1 MAATLFEN
9 NIKQL
14 KFSFL
19 EKKEESD
26 QSGVVLTAGYEKL
39 DRLSTSPDIL
49 FALETAKEKFDADAV
64 YFRYFDDGRGA
75 VPQIYIYDNTNNH
88 LTDKKRDIHIK
99 VWSGCQVPMYIIIGK
114 SDASIFD
121 ARERAKA
128 DKETTAYETIRLTGE
143 VVKEFTAKSFDDGL
157 FWEEKVNEN
166 HFQFKGSA
174 YRDLITGLKKV
185 YDSFQKN
192 SGLDNHI
199 ALKLL
204 VQCLL
209 IKYLE
214 ERDAKSKNGYFAA
227 TYFQKN
233 FGCFDFCGVIR
244 AGKLLELLDQLAG
257 DFNGKIFEW
266 NPDDEKE
273 ARQLIVRSEVK
284 QLANYLDGN
293 SKDNHFVIWRLY
305 SFSHL
310 PVELISSVY
319 EELLTNSKDIV
330 YTPEMVVST
339 LVDECMP
346 LKSPKENFK
355 LIDVSCGSGIFIVKA
370 YKRIIQWWR
379 YTRWIETG
387 QLEKPSLETLKQ
399 LLLNSIYGIDIQEDA
414 IRLSVFSLALALLDE
429 VDLKPPVWQ
438 ELKFPDLGKQNII
451 VNNFFR
457 YIASNPVADFS
468 LVIGNPPFNL
478 QPVDGKE
485 PDRKKYFKSLE
496 KEIGYKSE
504 IQIPDENPALH
515 FLVQAMK
522 LLKHGAM
529 LCLIQPSGPL
539 LYQKDTKFKQAL
551 FSKYNLLQVLDFTKL
566 ADVLWGKKNV
576 ATAAVFLQNTNPD
589 EQDVA
594 HIVASRT
601 FSNVARLFLEF
612 DHYDFHSVRKNAVL
626 NSPFVWKANLL
637 GGGRLNQL
645 VERLAELPTL
655 GDYLKSKS
663 KNNGWLFG
671 DGYIKGKPDD
681 ELTPKDFEK
690 KKGGYSEALF
700 LTGSKYFEPEDFD
713 ENGIKKTGV
722 ILDNFFQW
730 KRQPELFQA
739 PLLLIKKNIGKKSI
753 PVLFSEESISFK
765 NEIVGVHA
773 PVKDSDSLA
782 LIESMIR
789 NNQAIRFYISITSS
803 RSGISRSSSTLLQED
818 ILSMPFSE
826 ESYGISLSN
835 AEKLLIYD
843 VLSYQLDNGKQ
854 SLGRITTFS
863 EINDFS
869 NIFCQTL
876 NSVYRIENKAFRL
889 FKVLDAGRYFAVHF
903 EYTDQEYDPAFEPK
917 ADLEEYIQQVIPTEK
932 EQGKS
937 YHIQRIIKVYGKDT
951 IILAKPKQLRYWL
964 PSIALRDADEA
975 FADYIKARY
984 Q

>member
-19 EKKEESD
+19 EKKEDSD
-26 QSGVVLTAGYEKL
+26 KSGVVLTAGYEKL
-39 DRLSTSPDIL
+39 NRLSTSPDIL

-121 ARERAKA
+121 ARERAKS
-128 DKETTAYETIRLTGE
+128 DKETKAYETIRLTGE
-143 VVKEFTAKSFDDGL
+143 IVKEFTAKSFDDGL
-157 FWEEKVNEN
+157 FWEEKGNEN

-227 TYFQKN
+227 TYFQNN

-379 YTRWIETG
+379 YTRWLETG
-387 QLEKPSLETLKQ
+387 ELEKPSLETLKQ

-451 VNNFFR
+451 VNDFFR
-457 YIASNPVADFS
+457 YIASNPVTDFS

-485 PDRKKYFKSLE
+485 PDRKKYFKSIE

-576 ATAAVFLQNTNPD
+576 ATAAVFLQNTDPD
-589 EQDVA
+589 DQYVA
-594 HIVASRT
+594 HIVANRT
-601 FSNVARLFLEF
+601 FSNVTRLFLEF
-612 DHYDFHSVRKNAVL
+612 DHYDFHSVRKDAVL
-626 NSPFVWKANLL
+626 NSPFIWKTNLL
-637 GGGRLNQL
+637 GGGRISSLI
-645 VERLAELPTL
+645 ERLSELRTVGRFLNEKKYCGWIVGEGFIASEKGTPCDYINGKLFLPTKAFTEDGIDWNKTHVCMFDKFHRKRNKKIYTPPHILLKANL
-655 GDYLKSKS
+655 GKHK
-663 KNNGWLFG
+663 
-671 DGYIKGKPDD
+671 
-681 ELTPKDFEK
+681 
-690 KKGGYSEALF
+690 
-700 LTGSKYFEPEDFD
+700 
-713 ENGIKKTGV
+713 
-722 ILDNFFQW
+722 IL
-730 KRQPELFQA
+730 
-739 PLLLIKKNIGKKSI
+739 SC
-753 PVLFSEESISFK
+753 FSENYVVFK
-765 NEIVGVHA
+765 DKIIGIHA
-773 PVKDSDSLA
+773 PEKDKEELQKLNTYFDQYSSL
-782 LIESMIR
+782 L
-789 NNQAIRFYISITSS
+789 RFYIACSS
-803 RSGISRSSSTLLQED
+803 GQLAISRATAIIKED
-818 ILSMPFSE
+818 LMILPYP
-826 ESYGISLSN
+826 ESYLTLKTSVVEQIVIDEILKVFISADELNPSLF
-835 AEKLLIYD
+835 ADEKQI
-843 VLSYQLDNGKQ
+843 K
-854 SLGRITTFS
+854 
-863 EINDFS
+863 DFS
-869 NIFCQTL
+869 NIFNQTL
-876 NSVYRIENKAFRL
+876 NSVYQIGNKAFRL
-889 FKVLDAGRYFAVHF
+889 FKILDAGKYFAVHF
-903 EYTDQEYDPAFEPK
+903 EYTDQEYEPTTETK
-917 ADLEEYIQQVIPTEK
+917 TDLEEYIQQVIPTEK

>member
-26 QSGVVLTAGYEKL
+26 KSGVVLTAGYEKL

-75 VPQIYIYDNTNNH
+75 VPQIYIYDNTNNN

-99 VWSGCQVPMYIIIGK
+99 VWSGCQVPMYIIIEK
-114 SDASIFD
+114 FDAIMFD
-121 ARERAKA
+121 ARERAKS
-128 DKETTAYETIRLTGE
+128 DKDTEAYETIRLTGE

-233 FGCFDFCGVIR
+233 FGCFDFCGVIE
-244 AGKLLELLDQLAG
+244 AGKLLDLLDQLAG

-266 NPDDEKE
+266 HPDNEKE

-284 QLANYLDGN
+284 QLARYLDGK

-379 YTRWIETG
+379 YTRWQQTG
-387 QLEKPSLETLKQ
+387 QLEKPSLEILKQ
-399 LLLNSIYGIDIQEDA
+399 LLLDSIYGVDIQEDA
-414 IRLSVFSLALALLDE
+414 IRLSVFSLALAMLDE

-438 ELKFPDLGKQNII
+438 KLKFPDLGKQNII
-451 VNNFFR
+451 VNDFFKH
-457 YIASNPVADFS
+457 IVSKPVNDFD
-468 LVIGNPPFNL
+468 LVIGNPPFN
-478 QPVDGKE
+478 PPKEDDGKTISNGV
-485 PDRKKYFKSLE
+485 YFNRLKDQ
-496 KEIGYKSE
+496 YNYTSE
-504 IQIPDENPALH
+504 IKIPDENPALH

-522 LLKHGAM
+522 LLKPDAM

-539 LYQKDTKFKQAL
+539 LYQKDTEFKQAL

-576 ATAAVFLQNTNPD
+576 ATAAIFLQNTNPD
-589 EQDVA
+589 ELDVV
-594 HIVASRT
+594 HIVANRT
-601 FSNVARLFLEF
+601 FSNVTRLFLEF
-612 DHYDFHSVRKNAVL
+612 DHYDFHQVSKDAVL

-637 GGGRLNQL
+637 GGGRLTSLLTRLSELRTIDGFLEGKEKDGWIKGEGFIEKGDKNPANYITNQDF
-645 VERLAELPTL
+645 LPT
-655 GDYLKSKS
+655 DYFTENGIDYNGIRKCKLEFFHRPRKKELYTHPHLLIRKIHGKENLISEYSDQYLTFLSDIYAIHAPLNKRDELINLS
-663 KNNGWLFG
+663 RFIKNNG
-671 DGYIKGKPDD
+671 
-681 ELTPKDFEK
+681 EL
-690 KKGGYSEALF
+690 L
-700 LTGSKYFEPEDFD
+700 
-713 ENGIKKTGV
+713 
-722 ILDNFFQW
+722 
-730 KRQPELFQA
+730 
-739 PLLLIKKNIGKKSI
+739 
-753 PVLFSEESISFK
+753 
-765 NEIVGVHA
+765 
-773 PVKDSDSLA
+773 
-782 LIESMIR
+782 
-789 NNQAIRFYISITSS
+789 RFYILATSS
-803 RSGISRSSSTLLQED
+803 RVKVIKATSLYDED
-818 ILSMPFSE
+818 ILNLPFPENLNDAKLSIAE
-826 ESYGISLSN
+826 TVLINDSLNYFLSN
-835 AEKLLIYD
+835 ATEEPLKSETTYKII
-843 VLSYQLDNGKQ
+843 KE
-854 SLGRITTFS
+854 TFS
-863 EINDFS
+863 TT
-869 NIFCQTL
+869 FCQTL
-876 NSVYRIENKAFRL
+876 NSVYKTEDKAFRL
-889 FKVLDAGRYFAVHF
+889 FKILDAGKYSAVHF
-903 EYTDQEYDPAFEPK
+903 EYTDQEYEPAFETK
-917 ADLEEYIQQVIPTEK
+917 IDLEEYIQQVIPIEK
-932 EQGKS
+932 AQGKS

-951 IILAKPKQLRYWL
+951 IILAKPKQLRYWI